1 MTTNTNMACYI
12 SIGVAG
18 YEIFI
23 LSPFA
28 PFLREAGSLVGNQ
41 VITTELYSQAGS
53 LVGNQVITT
62 ELYSLV
68 VLHPEERQRPF
79 RMGNVII
86 DGTPVYAE
94 ETRRIAYRIR
104 LFRLY
109 L

>member
-1 MTTNTNMACYI
+1 MACYI

-41 VITTELYSQAGS
+41 VVTTELYSQ
-53 LVGNQVITT
+53 I
-62 ELYSLV
+62 
-68 VLHPEERQRPF
+68 VLHPEKRQRSF

-86 DGTPVYAE
+86 DGTPVYAK
-94 ETRRIAYRIR
+94 ETRRFTHRI
-104 LFRLY
+104 
-109 L
+109 

>member
-1 MTTNTNMACYI
+1 MTCHI

-41 VITTELYSQAGS
+41 V
-53 LVGNQVITT
+53 VTT
-62 ELYSLV
+62 ELYSLI
-68 VLHPEERQRPF
+68 VLHPKERQQPF

-86 DGTPVYAE
+86 DGTSVYAK
-94 ETRRIAYRIR
+94 ETRRFAH
-104 LFRLY
+104 
-109 L
+109 

>member
-1 MTTNTNMACYI
+1 MACYI

-41 VITTELYSQAGS
+41 VFTTELYSQ
-53 LVGNQVITT
+53 I
-62 ELYSLV
+62 
-68 VLHPEERQRPF
+68 VLHPEERQLPF
-79 RMGNVII
+79 RMSNVII
-86 DGTPVYAE
+86 DSTPVYAK
-94 ETRRIAYRIR
+94 ETCRIAYRIR

>member
-1 MTTNTNMACYI
+1 MTTNTNMACHI
-12 SIGVAG
+12 SIDVAG

-41 VITTELYSQAGS
+41 VITTELYSQ
-53 LVGNQVITT
+53 I
-62 ELYSLV
+62 

-86 DGTPVYAE
+86 DGTPVYAK
-94 ETRRIAYRIR
+94 ETCCLTYRIR
-104 LFRLY
+104 LFRFY

>member
-1 MTTNTNMACYI
+1 MTTNTNMACHI

-18 YEIFI
+18 YDFFI

-41 VITTELYSQAGS
+41 VVATELYFQIA
-53 LVGNQVITT
+53 
-62 ELYSLV
+62 
-68 VLHPEERQRPF
+68 LHPEERQRPF

>member
-1 MTTNTNMACYI
+1 MTTNTNMAYHI
-12 SIGVAG
+12 SIGVTG

-28 PFLREAGSLVGNQ
+28 PFLRE
-41 VITTELYSQAGS
+41 AGS

-86 DGTPVYAE
+86 DGTPVYTE
-94 ETRRIAYRIR
+94 ETRRFTHRI
-104 LFRLY
+104 
-109 L
+109 

>member
-41 VITTELYSQAGS
+41 VITTELYS
-53 LVGNQVITT
+53 
-62 ELYSLV
+62 LV

-79 RMGNVII
+79 RMGNV
-86 DGTPVYAE
+86 PVYAE

>member
-1 MTTNTNMACYI
+1 MACHI
-12 SIGVAG
+12 SIDVTGN
-18 YEIFI
+18 EIFI

-41 VITTELYSQAGS
+41 VVTTELYPQI
-53 LVGNQVITT
+53 V
-62 ELYSLV
+62 LY
-68 VLHPEERQRPF
+68 PEERQRPF

-94 ETRRIAYRIR
+94 ETRRFAYRIR

>member
-23 LSPFA
+23 LSPFT
-28 PFLREAGSLVGNQ
+28 PFFRE
-41 VITTELYSQAGS
+41 AGS

-86 DGTPVYAE
+86 DGTSVYAK
-94 ETRRIAYRIR
+94 ETRRFAH
-104 LFRLY
+104 
-109 L
+109 

>member
-1 MTTNTNMACYI
+1 MNTNTNIVCHI
-12 SIGVAG
+12 SIGVTG

-23 LSPFA
+23 LFPFT
-28 PFLREAGSLVGNQ
+28 PFFREAGSLVGNQ
-41 VITTELYSQAGS
+41 VITTELYSQ
-53 LVGNQVITT
+53 I
-62 ELYSLV
+62 
-68 VLHPEERQRPF
+68 VLHPEERQRSF

-94 ETRRIAYRIR
+94 ETCRLTHRIR

>member
-41 VITTELYSQAGS
+41 V
-53 LVGNQVITT
+53 VTT
-62 ELYSLV
+62 ELYSLI
-68 VLHPEERQRPF
+68 VLHPKERQQPF
-79 RMGNVII
+79 RIGNVTI
-86 DGTPVYAE
+86 DGTSVYAK
-94 ETRRIAYRIR
+94 ETRRFAH
-104 LFRLY
+104 
-109 L
+109 

>member
-1 MTTNTNMACYI
+1 MACYI

-41 VITTELYSQAGS
+41 VITTK
-53 LVGNQVITT
+53 
-62 ELYSLV
+62 LYSLV

-94 ETRRIAYRIR
+94 KRAASLTEYDCSGFISEKCLHISIST
-104 LFRLY
+104 LFWH
-109 L
+109 

>member
-1 MTTNTNMACYI
+1 MACYI

-23 LSPFA
+23 LSTFTPF
-28 PFLREAGSLVGNQ
+28 FREAGSLVGNQ
-41 VITTELYSQAGS
+41 V
-53 LVGNQVITT
+53 VTT
-62 ELYSLV
+62 ELYSLI

-86 DGTPVYAE
+86 DGTSVYAK
-94 ETRRIAYRIR
+94 ETRRFTHRIR